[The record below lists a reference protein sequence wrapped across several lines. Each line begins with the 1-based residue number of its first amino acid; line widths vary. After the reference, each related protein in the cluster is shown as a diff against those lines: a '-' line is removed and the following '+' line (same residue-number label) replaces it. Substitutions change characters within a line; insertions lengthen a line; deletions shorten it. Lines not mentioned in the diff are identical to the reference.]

1 MRKQKRSSRALGDL
15 VVTEEQREQ
24 AEGLKAVGFVKMA
37 PGDFLKLTTP
47 TDTDV
52 AEIAH
57 EARSLDEYNSFARRG
72 ETIIPP
78 FLDVDRKSGKVC
90 GHEGRHRAAAL
101 QRDEPGTPLDVAI
114 VLREPGCSSKVYYE
128 ENWSTVPRQPK
139 RYLGADDVPDTLH
152 AEFKPRVFSKKLDKT
167 SWQPIKRGR

>member
-101 QRDEPGTPLDVAI
+101 QRDEPGTPLDV
-114 VLREPGCSSKVYYE
+114 PH
-128 ENWSTVPRQPK
+128 
-139 RYLGADDVPDTLH
+139 TLH